1 MRKLCLDGM
10 KVLKVQLQDNG
21 QIPRE
26 QADEWRAAGMK
37 VWGAVGHVDGRNPL
51 ELASWLRAERVR
63 LALAGLDCN
72 FEEDVRR
79 LDADSGGQWSVQF
92 ATEARRLMPTLPLH
106 LDTYYGSAAAS
117 PGINLGPYKAKG
129 FRLTLQSYW
138 GDGVWDDPPTR
149 MVQWTGNASP
159 PWPRAY
165 VKPLHR
171 VVANSAGK
179 MPDWQVVFADH
190 VASGLKGVGWYYID
204 GADFDLLRWLTREAV
219 RRGCAY

>member
-1 MRKLCLDGM
+1 M
-10 KVLKVQLQDNG
+10 
-21 QIPRE
+21 
-26 QADEWRAAGMK
+26 
-37 VWGAVGHVDGRNPL
+37 
-51 ELASWLRAERVR
+51 
-63 LALAGLDCN
+63 
-72 FEEDVRR
+72 RR

-117 PGINLGPYKAKG
+117 PGINLGPYKQQG

-149 MVQWTGNASP
+149 MVQWTATAAP

-171 VVANSAGK
+171 VVPNSASK
-179 MPDWQVVFADH
+179 LPDWKVVFADH
-190 VASGLKGVGWYYID
+190 RASGCKGVGWYYID
-204 GADFDLLRWLTREAV
+204 GADYDLLRYLTREAI
-219 RRGCAY
+219 RTGCAY